1 MLTFVPIFKL
11 NNEITMRKLI
21 LSFACIGA
29 SLAMVSCGSSKQ
41 AIPVSALNGDWNIV
55 KVAGKA
61 ISPANGKAPFI
72 GFDIAQGR
80 IYGNS
85 GCNRMMGTFNANS
98 AKSGVLSFGPIAG
111 TRMACPDMSIEQSIL
126 NALSEVKSYKT
137 VAGKDLS
144 IALCNSKGKE
154 LVLLEKGANGQSA
167 TLDMLNGEWN
177 IEKING
183 NPLGKSEKVPFIGF
197 NVAEKRVFGSAG
209 CNSMTGMLEQ
219 EEGIS
224 NSINLDKLAL
234 TMMMC
239 ADMEVEQQVLAALNT
254 VKTFNSLPDG
264 KMGLY
269 DANGNLV
276 ITLVKK

>member
-1 MLTFVPIFKL
+1 
-11 NNEITMRKLI
+11 MRKLI
-21 LSFACIGA
+21 LSFAIIGA
-29 SLAMVSCGSSKQ
+29 SLAMVSCSSSKQ
-41 AIPVSALNGDWNIV
+41 AIPVSALNGEWNIV

-61 ISPANGKAPFI
+61 IPSTNGKTPFI

-111 TRMACPDMSIEQSIL
+111 TRMACPDMSTEQSIL
-126 NALSEVKSYKT
+126 TALSEVKSYKT
-137 VAGKDLS
+137 VAGKELS

-154 LVLLEKGANGQSA
+154 IMLLEKGTQTA

-177 IEKING
+177 IETING
-183 NPLGKSEKVPFIGF
+183 KALGQSEKVPYIGF
-197 NVAEKRVFGSAG
+197 NVAEKRVYGNAG
-209 CNSMTGMLEQ
+209 CNSISGMLQQ
-219 EEGIS
+219 EEGVS
-224 NSINLDKLAL
+224 NSINLDKLAA

-239 ADMEVEQQVLAALNT
+239 ANMEVEQQVLAALNII
-254 VKTFNSLPDG
+254 KTFNSLPDG

-269 DANGNLV
+269 DVDGNLV
-276 ITLVKK
+276 VTLVKK

>member
-1 MLTFVPIFKL
+1 
-11 NNEITMRKLI
+11 MRKLI
-21 LSFACIGA
+21 LSFVFAAGT
-29 SLAMVSCGSSKQ
+29 LLMMSCGSSKQ
-41 AIPVSALNGDWNIV
+41 VIPVSALNGEWNFV
-55 KVAGKA
+55 EV
-61 ISPANGKAPFI
+61 NGKTISSVNDKTPFI

-85 GCNRMMGTFNANS
+85 GCNRMMGTFNTNS

-111 TRMACPDMSIEQSIL
+111 TRMACPDMSTEQSIL
-126 NALSEVKSYKT
+126 NALSEVKSYKK
-137 VAGKDLS
+137 VAGKNLS
-144 IALCNSKGKE
+144 IALCNSKGKTVAI
-154 LVLLEKGANGQSA
+154 LVKGESAQGA

-183 NPLGKSEKVPFIGF
+183 KALGKSEKVPYIGF
-197 NVAEKRVFGSAG
+197 NVAEKRVYGNAG
-209 CNSMTGMLEQ
+209 CNSINGMLEQ
-219 EEGIS
+219 EEGVA
-224 NSINLDKLAL
+224 NSINLDKLAM

-254 VKTFNSLPDG
+254 VKTFNSLDGG